1 MQSRFKQSKLFF
13 WTVELVLTIIGVYF
27 ILQMPN
33 IFSPILKMLS
43 AIFFTIACC
52 WFYLLYVR
60 SNRCF
65 SRKASDPECSVF
77 IDVFGRNHFSCFNCH
92 ECSAS
97 VNGTDNSID
106 PELANVCR

>member
-43 AIFFTIACC
+43 AIFLP
-52 WFYLLYVR
+52 LLVAGFIYYMFDPIVV
-60 SNRCF
+60 
-65 SRKASDPECSVF
+65 SRKASDPESVRFF

>member
-13 WTVELVLTIIGVYF
+13 WTVELVLTIVGVYF

-43 AIFFTIACC
+43 AIFLP
-52 WFYLLYVR
+52 LLVAGFIYYM
-60 SNRCF
+60 F
-65 SRKASDPECSVF
+65 DPIVVFLEKHRIPRVFF
-77 IDVFGRNHFSCFNCH
+77 IDIFGRDHFSCFDCH

-97 VNGTDNSID
+97 VSGADDSID
-106 PELANVCR
+106 SEPANLCR

>member
-13 WTVELVLTIIGVYF
+13 WTVELVLTIVGVYF

-43 AIFFTIACC
+43 AIFAVACC

-65 SRKASDPECSVF
+65 SRKHRIPRVLGF
-77 IDVFGRNHFSCFNCH
+77 Y
-92 ECSAS
+92 
-97 VNGTDNSID
+97 
-106 PELANVCR
+106 

>member
-43 AIFFTIACC
+43 AIFLPLLVAGFIYYMFDPIVVFLEKHRIPRAVSYTHLTLPTI
-52 WFYLLYVR
+52 
-60 SNRCF
+60 
-65 SRKASDPECSVF
+65 CSV
-77 IDVFGRNHFSCFNCH
+77 
-92 ECSAS
+92 
-97 VNGTDNSID
+97 
-106 PELANVCR
+106 